1 MRVFDDVRTRLVCI
15 KAEFSLGEGDP
26 MAIVSSGVPARVAWW
41 LRFIHS
47 PSTAP
52 IYLNESIEV

>member
-26 MAIVSSGVPARVAWW
+26 MAIVSSGVPARVVHPFS
-41 LRFIHS
+41 LHS
-47 PSTAP
+47 SH
-52 IYLNESIEV
+52 LNESIEV